1 MVKFEVKFYICAF
14 KFKNRNFTINFFAT
28 WEMKIRRLLR
38 ILHRDLGYFIVGM
51 TIVYALS
58 GIFLNHRHDFN
69 PDYKIYFVDFQTEIG
84 PDTNV
89 DEKMLR
95 NILAE
100 LDHDVVFKKHYITN
114 QGNIKIFIENGE
126 VVINSETGEGTMNY
140 LQRRPIIFEMNL
152 LHKASIGTIWKWVSD
167 GMAVILLFVAVSG
180 LFLLKGKRGFGHWGW
195 WWTIAGIIVPLF
207 FAIMY
212 I

>member
-1 MVKFEVKFYICAF
+1 
-14 KFKNRNFTINFFAT
+14 
-28 WEMKIRRLLR
+28 MKLRRVLR

-51 TIVYALS
+51 TIVYSLS

-69 PDYKIYFVDFQTEIG
+69 PDYKIYVVDFQTEIRSE
-84 PDTNV
+84 TEV
-89 DEKMLR
+89 DEGMLKK
-95 NILAE
+95 ILKDLNA
-100 LDHDVVFKKHYITN
+100 DIVFKKHYVTN

-126 VVINSETGEGTMNY
+126 VVINPATGNGTMNY
-140 LQRRPIIFEMNL
+140 LQPRPVIFEMNK
-152 LHKASIGTIWKWVSD
+152 LHKASIGTLWKWTSD

-180 LFLLKGKRGFGHWGW
+180 LFLLKGKRGFVRWGW